1 MDRSLAGRA
10 AIGRSFDLTA
20 PLAKALGPVRGA
32 RSFLARHRRL
42 RLALLGALV
51 AAPVLVGGWLWLKDS
66 SLVSVERVQ
75 ISGVHGAD
83 ARKIEAAL
91 TSAAK
96 QMSTLDVHS
105 GALTAAVA
113 PYREVRELRASAS
126 FPHGLRIRVIEQP
139 PVAALIVAGAR
150 TAVAADGV
158 VLGPALVSN
167 SLPIL
172 KAGSSGSSAARVA
185 GQRVEDS
192 SLLASLTLLGAA
204 PPRLARAVARMF
216 SGPQGV
222 TAAMRNGLLVYF
234 GNATR
239 PHAKWLSL
247 VRVLADPSS
256 AGASY
261 VDVRVPERPA
271 AGFAGALA
279 PESGTSAGAPS
290 SASDPTTAAELAAG
304 LTAALGGSSPEVASA
319 GDGEASGEAAASQ
332 APAAGGAQSGSGTGA
347 ESASAAPAET
357 PAPAPTP
364 GG

>member
-42 RLALLGALV
+42 RLVLLGALV

-66 SLVSVERVQ
+66 SLVSVEHVQ
-75 ISGVHGAD
+75 ISGARGAD
-83 ARKIEAAL
+83 AGKIEAAL

-96 QMSTLDVHS
+96 QMSTLDVH
-105 GALTAAVA
+105 GVALTAAVA
-113 PYREVRELRASAS
+113 PYPEVRAVRASAS
-126 FPHGLRIRVIEQP
+126 FPHGLRISVIEQP
-139 PVAALIVAGAR
+139 PVAALLIAGAR

-158 VLGPALVSN
+158 VLGPALVSS
-167 SLPIL
+167 SLPVL
-172 KAGSSGSSAARVA
+172 KAGSGALSAAGIA
-185 GQRVEDS
+185 GRRVEGS
-192 SLLASLTLLGAA
+192 SLLACLTLLGAA
-204 PPRLARAVARMF
+204 PPRLARAVARMY

-247 VRVLADPSS
+247 VRILADPSS

-271 AGFAGALA
+271 AGFAGGLA
-279 PESGTSAGAPS
+279 PASSSSAGTPS

-304 LTAALGGSSPEVASA
+304 LTAALGGSSPA
-319 GDGEASGEAAASQ
+319 GQSSGGGEAASEAASSQ
-332 APAAGGAQSGSGTGA
+332 APGAGAAQSGSGQGA
-347 ESASAAPAET
+347 ESARAAPAET
-357 PAPAPTP
+357 PAPAPAP